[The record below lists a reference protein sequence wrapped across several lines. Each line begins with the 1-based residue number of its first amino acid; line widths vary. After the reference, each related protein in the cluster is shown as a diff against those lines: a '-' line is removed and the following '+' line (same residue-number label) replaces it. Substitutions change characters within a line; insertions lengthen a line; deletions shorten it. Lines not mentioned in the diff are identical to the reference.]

1 MCSGGAPLCAG
12 GVSLSKLEKRTQLSK
27 RLKASERKAAILAVA
42 KVLFSD
48 KGYHGVSVDEIARRV
63 GVSPAILYRH
73 FPSKEALYE
82 EVLNQIACKRESYVE
97 AVVQSDGSF
106 SEVLRMITRR
116 YVQSV
121 SRDPDYLRME
131 LQSALEGSD
140 ATRQFFENR
149 WRPFTDY
156 IEVTIRELQPTGAV
170 QQTDGRIAALMFQGM
185 LREALYA
192 KCIFRTPRYQ
202 ELELNEL
209 TDYLVTL
216 FFRAIG
222 YQEDTG

>member
-1 MCSGGAPLCAG
+1 M
-12 GVSLSKLEKRTQLSK
+12 TK

-82 EVLNQIACKRESYVE
+82 EVLNQIACKRESYVD

-116 YVQSV
+116 YVESV

-156 IEVTIRELQPTGAV
+156 IEVTVRELQPSGRV
-170 QQTDGRIAALMFQGM
+170 MQTDGRIAALMFQGM

-192 KCIFRTPRYQ
+192 KCIFHAPRYQ
-202 ELELNEL
+202 TLDLNEL

-222 YQEDTG
+222 YKEAG

>member
-1 MCSGGAPLCAG
+1 
-12 GVSLSKLEKRTQLSK
+12 LSK

-48 KGYHGVSVDEIARRV
+48 KGYHGVSVDEISRRL

-73 FPSKEALYE
+73 FSSKEALYE

-116 YVQSV
+116 YVESV

-156 IEVTIRELQPTGAV
+156 IEVTIRELQPLGAV

-222 YQEDTG
+222 YKEDTG

>member
-1 MCSGGAPLCAG
+1 M
-12 GVSLSKLEKRTQLSK
+12 SK

-48 KGYHGVSVDEIARRV
+48 KGYHGVSVDEISRRL

-73 FPSKEALYE
+73 FSSKEALYE

-116 YVQSV
+116 YVESV

-156 IEVTIRELQPTGAV
+156 IEVTIRELQPLGAV

-222 YQEDTG
+222 YKEDTG

>member
-1 MCSGGAPLCAG
+1 M
-12 GVSLSKLEKRTQLSK
+12 SK

-48 KGYHGVSVDEIARRV
+48 KGYHGVSVDEISRRL

-73 FPSKEALYE
+73 FSSKEALYE

-116 YVQSV
+116 YVESV

-156 IEVTIRELQPTGAV
+156 IEVTIRELQPLGAV

-222 YQEDTG
+222 YKEDPG